1 MANPL
6 FTKTAARIAAGASAA
21 LAVGAAFLVAAPAG
35 DTATVE
41 VEPKRQ
47 PLYSYQEESVVK
59 KGQTIK
65 FTGTTTLHN
74 TIGMGAAIGGVYTY
88 GGGGSKTL
96 QFDYTLSCAN
106 KDFDRNGDANYVYEY
121 GWRPIAEDPTAQAV
135 HDRYC

>member
-1 MANPL
+1 MPNQTSEEQ
-6 FTKTAARIAAGASAA
+6 TKRA
-21 LAVGAAFLVAAPAG
+21 LVFAAFLLSVAPVGNAG
-35 DTATVE
+35 TVE

-59 KGQTIK
+59 QGKVIK

-96 QFDYTLSCAN
+96 QFEYTLNCAN
-106 KDFDRNGDANYVYEY
+106 KDFDRKGDANYVYEY

-135 HDRYC
+135 HDRYCN